1 MTTAEQ
7 CFFQTLAWLQNGG
20 IHSLQAFLDIP
31 LGAMKELEEFSP
43 KQNNNNNLGIPSITE
58 DIREN

>member
-7 CFFQTLAWLQNGG
+7 CFFQTL
-20 IHSLQAFLDIP
+20 QAFLDIP
-31 LGAMKELEEFSP
+31 LGAIKDLEEFSP
-43 KQNNNNNLGIPSITE
+43 KQNNNNNLGIPFITE